1 MRHNY
6 STKNTRIFAE
16 LLFIGKLIGESN
28 DNWKVIW

>member
-1 MRHNY
+1 MRDNY
-6 STKNTRIFAE
+6 STKNTRIFE